1 MKMKTKVLLILAQL
15 CVTISLSAQI
25 LEQDILLISGA
36 STMEELDGSVLE
48 KYEGLASHPVPVNT
62 ASRSRLLSCGL
73 FSAFQV
79 ASLIDYRERCGDILS
94 FAELAAVDGFSEAV
108 AGALSRFVSLKSG
121 RSPGE
126 AARRDAHRR
135 SLQAKGG
142 LNGGKWSAGAKAKYE
157 YGERFSARAAWKKS
171 LSGALEYHSR
181 NQNLTIIAGD
191 FAARFGQGL
200 AQWSGFSI
208 EGYTSIGSFM
218 KKGSGIAPAWTYSP
232 DSYLRGLAAVWEK
245 RAGEASLYATI
256 DRQAGARYSRYWRN
270 GQAGVTALYDGKGS
284 GKAAADGRFSA
295 GGFDV
300 FGEACFDF
308 PQNQFEGCAGV
319 IWNASYDLQAAAR
332 FSCGKSKPAASA
344 AVRFKTHF
352 LSFEAGPAR
361 LRLLATSTLSPGRG
375 LTLSFRLCET
385 YKPSEPMKH
394 DLRADISGGSAPWG
408 FVLRSNLAYCK
419 ALAQLYYAE
428 TSFKVEKIAIYAR
441 LTGFRIKNW
450 DDRIY
455 VYERNAPGNFS
466 VPAYY
471 GTGIAASIYASMKLK
486 HTKFY
491 LRGEYQKSDRNNGKF
506 GLSAACTIEI

>member
-1 MKMKTKVLLILAQL
+1 MKTGALFLLAQF
-15 CVTISLSAQI
+15 CVTIGLGAQT
-25 LEQDILLISGA
+25 LEQDIMLISGA
-36 STMEELDGSVLE
+36 SSMEELDGSVLE
-48 KYEGLASHPVPVNT
+48 KFEALASHPVPVNT

-73 FSAFQV
+73 FTAFQA

-94 FAELAAVDGFSEAV
+94 FAELAAVDGFSEAG
-108 AGALSRFVSLKSG
+108 AGALRHFVSLESG

-135 SLQAKGG
+135 SLQAKGSFSG
-142 LNGGKWSAGAKAKYE
+142 SGWSAGAKAKYE
-157 YGERFSARAAWKKS
+157 YGDRFSARAAWKGKF
-171 LSGALEYHSR
+171 SGALEYHSR
-181 NQNLTIIAGD
+181 NQNLTFIVGD

-200 AQWSGFSI
+200 AQWSGFSLG
-208 EGYTSIGSFM
+208 GYTSISSFI

-232 DSYLRGLAAVWEK
+232 DSYLRGAAAVWEK
-245 RAGEASLYATI
+245 GVNEASIYATL
-256 DRQAGARYSRYWRN
+256 DRQAGTRYARYWRN
-270 GQAGVTALYDGKGS
+270 GQAGATALYDGKGG
-284 GKAAADGRFSA
+284 GKAAADGKFSA

-300 FGEACFDF
+300 FGEACFNF
-308 PQNQFEGCAGV
+308 PQHQFEGCAGA
-319 IWNASYDLQAAAR
+319 IWNASYDMQAAAR

-361 LRLLATSTLSPGRG
+361 LRLLATSTFSPGRG
-375 LTLSFRLCET
+375 LSLSFRICET
-385 YKPSEPMKH
+385 HKPSGPMKH
-394 DLRADISGGSAPWG
+394 ELRADLSGSSAPWG
-408 FVLRSNLAYCK
+408 FALRSNLTYCK

-428 TSFKVEKIAIYAR
+428 TSYKVEKLAIYAR
-441 LTGFRIKNW
+441 LTGFRIRNW

-506 GLSAACTIEI
+506 GLSASCSIEL